1 MLERSSWIISLH
13 LGSSIVNG
21 GSLNAG
27 EEQLDYI
34 PPFFVEAEKGPVQ
47 VDHRYVII
55 KILFMKYKNFV

>member
-34 PPFFVEAEKGPVQ
+34 PPFRKLHCEWRKLECWRGVAGLYPS
-47 VDHRYVII
+47 I
-55 KILFMKYKNFV
+55 